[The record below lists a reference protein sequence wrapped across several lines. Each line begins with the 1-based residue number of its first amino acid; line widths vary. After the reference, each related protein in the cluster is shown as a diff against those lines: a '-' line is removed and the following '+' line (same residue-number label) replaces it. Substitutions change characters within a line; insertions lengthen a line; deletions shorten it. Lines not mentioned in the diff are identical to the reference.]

1 MPGNIQA
8 VERAAALLTLVASAS
23 RPLGLADIAAAVDLP
38 KSTVHGLLA
47 TLRSIGWIEQDRPS
61 GTYRVART
69 LAGLAQPLDAADLR
83 SAATPWMDALAA
95 QTGLEVH
102 LTWLEGS
109 RATVVQHVYRPDNSD
124 QQLRVGEEMP
134 LHATASGKVLLAH
147 GDRGLLGREQR
158 PERFTRFTLVEED
171 EIEAELDRA
180 RSEGYALEGGEYYPD
195 VFAVAVPVRDSLG
208 DTVAALAVLGRR
220 DELPPGNVRPAQVI
234 PLIRAAGSVSRAL
247 WAAS

>member
-1 MPGNIQA
+1 MPGTIQA

-69 LAGLAQPLDAADLR
+69 LAGLAQPLDSADLR

-102 LTWLEGS
+102 LTWLEGA

-147 GDRGLLGREQR
+147 GDRALLGREQR

-220 DELPPGNVRPAQVI
+220 DELPPGNERPAQVI

>member
-69 LAGLAQPLDAADLR
+69 LAGLAQPLDSADLR

-102 LTWLEGS
+102 LTWLEGA
-109 RATVVQHVYRPDNSD
+109 RATVVHTRSPGVRNAPMMMIRTTAWRRYFVRNCGVTKFSAASARTASAPIGSPPCSASC
-124 QQLRVGEEMP
+124 R
-134 LHATASGKVLLAH
+134 ATAAPRSSWSA
-147 GDRGLLGREQR
+147 R
-158 PERFTRFTLVEED
+158 PATEATRFCSTT
-171 EIEAELDRA
+171 A
-180 RSEGYALEGGEYYPD
+180 
-195 VFAVAVPVRDSLG
+195 
-208 DTVAALAVLGRR
+208 
-220 DELPPGNVRPAQVI
+220 N
-234 PLIRAAGSVSRAL
+234 
-247 WAAS
+247 